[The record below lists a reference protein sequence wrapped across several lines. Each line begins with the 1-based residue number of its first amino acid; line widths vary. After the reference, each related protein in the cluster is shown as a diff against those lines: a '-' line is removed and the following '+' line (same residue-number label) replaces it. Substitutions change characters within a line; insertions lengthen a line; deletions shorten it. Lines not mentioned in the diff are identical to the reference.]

1 MSMDNF
7 MENRIQN
14 TIDTMMQNSMQNT
27 ADTMA
32 MARRIA
38 SESQRRQT
46 EENYGYASVIF
57 RSLMEQVTEFER
69 GLNYDEEIGALIALF
84 GREVEIRIIDIKY
97 ADPHLLIF
105 HGIDIISNKLL
116 RLIQH
121 PTQTNL
127 ILKAVP
133 KIDSNQEPRRI
144 GY

>member
-1 MSMDNF
+1 VEIYTSDKEPTFMSMDNF
-7 MENRIQN
+7 MEN
-14 TIDTMMQNSMQNT
+14 MMQN
-27 ADTMA
+27 MA
-32 MARRIA
+32 NEMTNLRRIE
-38 SESQRRQT
+38 SENQRRQT
-46 EENYGYASVIF
+46 EENFGYASVIF
-57 RSLMEQVTEFER
+57 RSLMEQVREFER

-84 GREVEIRIIDIKY
+84 GREVEIRIIKIDY
-97 ADPHLLIF
+97 TDPHLLIF
-105 HGIDIISNKLL
+105 HGIDIISNKPF

>member
-1 MSMDNF
+1 
-7 MENRIQN
+7 
-14 TIDTMMQNSMQNT
+14 
-27 ADTMA
+27 
-32 MARRIA
+32 
-38 SESQRRQT
+38 
-46 EENYGYASVIF
+46 
-57 RSLMEQVTEFER
+57 MEQVIEFQR

-84 GREVEIRIIDIKY
+84 GREVEIRIIKIDY

-105 HGIDIISNKLL
+105 HGIDITSNKPF